1 MAYETSFRDI
11 QVRSTEIG
19 IRRIGLND
27 LRQALKEGYDDFNA
41 MPTLGVF
48 LTVLYPLFALLLTL
62 SLIGK
67 SLLYLAFPMVAGLTL
82 IGPAVSVFLFELSRR
97 RERGLDVRWRSA
109 FDFVHSASFAPILAL
124 SILMML
130 FYLAWLF
137 MAQFL
142 YFGMFGVDPPVS
154 ASDFVNQLVTTRRGM
169 GLAVYGVLLG
179 FFFAVAALAMS
190 VVAFPLLLDKPVTA
204 ATAVVTSIKAVAFN
218 FMVMAVWGVIVVVLL
233 AAGAVVFLLG
243 LAVVLPILGHSTWH
257 LYRRVVEA

>member
-124 SILMML
+124 
-130 FYLAWLF
+130 
-137 MAQFL
+137 
-142 YFGMFGVDPPVS
+142 
-154 ASDFVNQLVTTRRGM
+154 
-169 GLAVYGVLLG
+169 
-179 FFFAVAALAMS
+179 
-190 VVAFPLLLDKPVTA
+190 
-204 ATAVVTSIKAVAFN
+204 
-218 FMVMAVWGVIVVVLL
+218 
-233 AAGAVVFLLG
+233 
-243 LAVVLPILGHSTWH
+243 
-257 LYRRVVEA
+257 